1 MTFDAL
7 YLSYHKQMLY
17 VANKILRNT
26 ADAEDAVQNALEK
39 LYKQAGSLPT
49 EPPQVLRAYVLTA
62 AKHAALDLKDKR
74 RETDDVDKLVLV
86 CPDDLFDKLA
96 ASDDYGRLLAAID
109 TLPLHYR
116 EVLMLRYVQ
125 DCSVAQIAAALGRKQ
140 SAVRKQLTRARAL
153 LQNNYQKEEN

>member
-1 MTFDAL
+1 MTFDEL
-7 YLSYHKQMLY
+7 YLSYRKQMLY
-17 VANKILRNT
+17 VANRILRNS

-39 LYKQAGSLPT
+39 LYKQAGSLPS

-74 RETDDVDKLVLV
+74 RETDDVDSLVLIAR
-86 CPDDLFDKLA
+86 DDLFDELA
-96 ASDDYGRLLAAID
+96 ASDDYRRLLAAID
-109 TLPLHYR
+109 ALPLHYR

-140 SAVRKQLTRARAL
+140 AAVRKQLTRARAL
-153 LQNNYQKEEN
+153 LQANYLKEEK